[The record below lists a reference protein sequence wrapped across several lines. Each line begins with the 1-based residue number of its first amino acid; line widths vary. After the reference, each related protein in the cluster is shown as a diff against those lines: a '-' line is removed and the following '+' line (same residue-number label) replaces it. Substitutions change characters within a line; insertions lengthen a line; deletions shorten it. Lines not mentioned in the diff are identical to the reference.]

1 MTHSEAKS
9 IKKSK
14 SIFKTLVYIVC
25 IFLAILSIIPFW
37 LMFMNATR
45 STVEIQGGF
54 SLVPSS
60 YLMKNLTIL
69 LGKGFDPI
77 AGFINSLV
85 VATGSTGLA
94 VYFSS
99 LTAFA
104 LVAYSF
110 KARKPFFTF
119 IMLVLMI
126 PAQVSSIGFYQFMYK
141 LGWSNNFLAL
151 ILPSIAAPGIVF
163 FMRQYLLG
171 SLSNEML
178 EAARIDGSSEFRT
191 FNFIVLPIMTPAIA
205 TQAIFAF
212 IGSWNNLFTPMILLT
227 NKEMHTMP
235 IMVQMLRGDIYR
247 TEFGSVYLGL
257 SLTSLPLFV
266 VYFAL
271 SRYIIEGVALGG
283 VKE

>member
-1 MTHSEAKS
+1 MNHSMTASRR
-9 IKKSK
+9 IT
-14 SIFKTLVYIVC
+14 KTVIYVVC

-37 LMFMNATR
+37 IMFINATR
-45 STVEIQGGF
+45 STVQINSGI
-54 SLVPSS
+54 SLIPST
-60 YLMKNLTIL
+60 YLQSNMAIL
-69 LGKGFDPI
+69 SDKGFN
-77 AGFINSLV
+77 AVTGFINSFI
-85 VATGSTGLA
+85 VATGSTLLA

-104 LVAYSF
+104 IVAYHF
-110 KARKPFFTF
+110 KGRNAFFTF
-119 IMLVLMI
+119 IMVVLMI
-126 PAQVSSIGFYQFMYK
+126 PAQVSNIGFYQFVYR

-151 ILPSIAAPGIVF
+151 ILPAIAAPSMVF

-171 SLSNEML
+171 SLSIEML
-178 EAARIDGSSEFRT
+178 EAARIDGSPEFNT

-212 IGSWNNLFTPMILLT
+212 IGSWNSLFTPMILLT
-227 NKEMHTMP
+227 AREKQTMP
-235 IMVQMLRGDIYR
+235 IMVQLLRGDIYR
-247 TEFGSVYLGL
+247 TEFGSIYLGL
-257 SLTSLPLFV
+257 SLTTLPLFI